1 MARKITAS
9 VLDKLK
15 SWEGLRLAAYPDSG
29 GVWTIGYG
37 HTGKDVYKGRKITTA
52 ESEDLLLADLTRF
65 ERAVDEAVT
74 VPLTDNQFG
83 ALVSFAF
90 NVGEAAFAGST
101 LVKLLNGGDYNS
113 VPAQLA
119 RWVHAGG
126 RRVQGLVNRR
136 AAEAGLWAAG
146 AFVSSAPVAAS
157 VPPQGLLTA
166 ESATATAGVL
176 SAVATAA
183 STPGPLQWLFMAI
196 LVASYG
202 FSALSWWSRRREQ
215 AR

>member
-1 MARKITAS
+1 MDRKVTDLVI
-9 VLDKLK
+9 DRIRQ
-15 SWEGLRLAAYPDSG
+15 WEGLRLTAYRDAG

-37 HTGKDVYKGRKITTA
+37 HTGAEARAGRTITREQA
-52 ESEDLLLADLTRF
+52 EALLRRDLARF
-65 ERAVDEAVT
+65 EAAVEKAVG
-74 VPLTDNQFG
+74 VPLSDNQFG